1 MCLLLIDAIERNG
14 VLPPWAFIQHLI
26 ALTTDTAWSA
36 PSQLRLS
43 TSNGALHRIGAAV
56 QPIGGVCALYH
67 SSSARCC
74 RHNPD
79 SAHRDNAK
87 AALCVLKRIGA
98 KHPEMLHRHLADGL
112 EEAAKFQAR
121 LTAAMPAA
129 AVAAAADKA
138 VRGVSSIYAEIL
150 QSTQQG
156 RNAALAAVV
165 RRFEAACDLSSPSA
179 GNLSLLH
186 MCAKIAA
193 GLPLKRGD
201 EAMMLVHPIHK
212 IISQHGEG
220 ILAALKAV
228 VKDVQPAQQASRATS
243 GHAQQQICRASA
255 GVTVLLLLSNCLEQK
270 YSLTADRLAAFQP
283 TSEKRKAEG
292 RVVLQPQPAELPVDQ
307 LSVSAADSPKELAGQ
322 YTGLKALLQNF
333 HASHQY
339 LFPGRLH
346 SPGQAGMPV
355 DQGVGLSP
363 QAAETPT
370 WAQQTGQTLQK
381 ANSRKSG
388 GREALSLGKGQSTRQ
403 NWKLSRGAQGGKSHR
418 KRARRSMQE
427 SQSDGEDDFD
437 TDYENPPNKV
447 SRPRKNVDAM
457 LAND

>member
-1 MCLLLIDAIERNG
+1 M
-14 VLPPWAFIQHLI
+14 
-26 ALTTDTAWSA
+26 
-36 PSQLRLS
+36 
-43 TSNGALHRIGAAV
+43 
-56 QPIGGVCALYH
+56 
-67 SSSARCC
+67 
-74 RHNPD
+74 
-79 SAHRDNAK
+79 
-87 AALCVLKRIGA
+87 LKRIGA

-112 EEAAKFQAR
+112 EEAAKFQDR

-138 VRGVSSIYAEIL
+138 VCGVSSIYAEIL

-156 RNAALAAVV
+156 RKAALAAVV

-179 GNLSLLH
+179 GNPRLLH

-201 EAMMLVHPIHK
+201 EAMMLVHPINK

-228 VKDVQPAQQASRATS
+228 VKGMQPAQPASQATS
-243 GHAQQQICRASA
+243 GHARQQICRAST

-270 YSLTADRLAAFQP
+270 YSLTVDRLAAFQP

-339 LFPGRLH
+339 LFSDRLH
-346 SPGQAGMPV
+346 SPGQAGLPAE
-355 DQGVGLSP
+355 QGVGLSP
-363 QAAETPT
+363 PAAETPT
-370 WAQQTGQTLQK
+370 WAQQTAQTLQN
-381 ANSRKSG
+381 ANRKSG
-388 GREALSLGKGQSTRQ
+388 GREALSSGMRGKGQSTRQ
-403 NWKLSRGAQGGKSHR
+403 NLKLSREAQGSKSHR
-418 KRARRSMQE
+418 KKSRRSMYE
-427 SQSDGEDDFD
+427 SQSDGEDDSD
-437 TDYENPPNKV
+437 NDYENPPPKV
-447 SRPRKNVDAM
+447 SRP
-457 LAND
+457 L